1 MSNLLQL
8 VWFKDLDNWDVKQY
22 ITVLISSSHQVVFLG
37 DYIQEEKTKIKPFE
51 SPSDDFKILGVNNK
65 VGLFDNEI
73 KKGKHIKQ
81 PYKVVKN
88 KFLAFNPYRINIGSI
103 GLKTEQ
109 QKNDLI
115 SPAYIVF
122 SCLSKLLPEYLF
134 SIFKTK
140 TFNQIIRENTKGS
153 VRQILSFD
161 ILERLKIPLP
171 PLKIQ
176 QQLVKNYQDKLSL
189 AQEQEQLVQQK
200 EDEIEAYLYEALGI
214 ELPKTDQQNNS
225 ILQFVR
231 FKDLDRWD
239 VNFLLNK
246 NRVTSRYDIYTIY
259 SVIDSFLKDKEGK
272 SLRFNSK
279 TQPNKNFNYIG
290 MENIEKNTGELLRFQ
305 NVKGVDIRSQTITL
319 PKKFFLYGKLR
330 PYLNK
335 YFYNDYKNA
344 NIITSSEFFVF
355 SIKDVNQLY
364 FKFCLSSSFIQH
376 QIVNHMKGARM
387 PRISEIA
394 FKNLQIPLPPLAIQA
409 EIASHIQT
417 IRDEITT
424 LKQQAKQNRDSALS
438 EFEAE
443 IFNAP

>member
-1 MSNLLQL
+1 MGNLLQF
-8 VWFKDLDNWDVKQY
+8 VWFKDLDSWGIKDILKNNLFTTRYKQAKLADFLVDLTKQRGIIIDDDTEY
-22 ITVLISSSHQVVFLG
+22 EEPTISSKTNIISIRKKALG
-37 DYIQEEKTKIKPFE
+37 K
-51 SPSDDFKILGVNNK
+51 DFKVK
-65 VGLFDNEI
+65 KRVQI
-73 KKGKHIKQ
+73 KKGDLVFAKLHTQNGLFAFSDNNFVSTSTFIPCSFDNTKIDKGYLFVALKRFLRYLSSNDSVGRET
-81 PYKVVKN
+81 YKVV
-88 KFLAFNPYRINIGSI
+88 
-103 GLKTEQ
+103 
-109 QKNDLI
+109 
-115 SPAYIVF
+115 
-122 SCLSKLLPEYLF
+122 
-134 SIFKTK
+134 
-140 TFNQIIRENTKGS
+140 
-153 VRQILSFD
+153 D
-161 ILERLKIPLP
+161 ILNLKIPLP
-171 PLKIQ
+171 PLEIQ

-189 AQEQEQLVQQK
+189 AQEQEQLAQQK
-200 EDEIEAYLYEALGI
+200 ETEIEAYLYEALGI
-214 ELPKTDQQNNS
+214 ELPKIDQQNNS

-231 FKDLDRWD
+231 FKGLDRWD

-246 NRVTSRYDIYTIY
+246 NRVTSRYDVYTIY

-305 NVKGVDIRSQTITL
+305 NVKGVDIRSQTIIL

-355 SIKDVNQLY
+355 SIKGVNQLY

-409 EIASHIQT
+409 EIANHIQT
-417 IRDEITT
+417 IKDEITT
-424 LKQQAKQNRDSALS
+424 LKQQAKQNKDSALS